1 MTRVTHIA
9 LAMTGAS
16 GAPYGLTLL
25 ERLVA
30 AGCRV
35 SLMISRPAQVVLGME
50 TDLGLPGRSSDIQ
63 RFFSE
68 RLDAGEGQIA
78 VYGREQWTA
87 PVASGSAA
95 PDAMVV
101 CPCTTATASALA
113 TGASRSL
120 IERAGDVVL
129 KERRPLILVVREM
142 PLSVVH
148 LENLLALARAG
159 AVVMP
164 AAPGFYH
171 GPETVQDL
179 VDFVVAR
186 VLDHLG
192 IDQDLIRPWGSDEG

>member
-1 MTRVTHIA
+1 
-9 LAMTGAS
+9 MTGAS

-50 TDLGLPGRSSDIQ
+50 TDLGLPGRSKDIE
-63 RFFSE
+63 RFFSD
-68 RLDAGEGQIA
+68 RLGAGDGQIS